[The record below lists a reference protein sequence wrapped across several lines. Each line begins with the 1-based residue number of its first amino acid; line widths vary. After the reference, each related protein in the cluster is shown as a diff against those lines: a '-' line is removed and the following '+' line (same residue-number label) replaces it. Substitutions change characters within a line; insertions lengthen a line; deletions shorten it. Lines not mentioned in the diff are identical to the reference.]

1 MRSGAKAIALIHR
14 FEGIDSP
21 RSWPGKASGVTIP
34 YGYDLGYEQNFES
47 DWKDLDE
54 ETKRRL
60 RPALGVKGERAHT
73 LCRTAMQGV
82 RIPLDIAARV
92 FNEVVMPREES
103 VVMKVFPG
111 SETLPGDAFGALVS
125 LIFNR
130 GSLIDKSDR
139 RREMLALYNYFR
151 SSPGP
156 YDCGKVADLVESQA
170 RLWQDVKSS
179 DGDLHDRRIAEAVL
193 IRSCA

>member
-1 MRSGAKAIALIHR
+1 MRSGAKAISLIHR

-34 YGYDLGYEQNFES
+34 YGYDLGYEQHFEA

-111 SETLPGDAFGALVS
+111 SETLPADAFGALVS
-125 LIFNR
+125 LIYNR
-130 GSLIDKSDR
+130 GSLIDKTDR
-139 RREMLALYNYFR
+139 RREMLALYTLFR
-151 SSPGP
+151 ASPGP
-156 YDCGKVADLVESQA
+156 YDLRKIADLVESQK
-170 RLWQDVKSS
+170 RLWSDVQSS
-179 DGDLHDRRIAEAVL
+179 DGDLHDRRIAEAEL
-193 IRSCA
+193 IRSYI